1 MSYKQNLICLSAFR
15 IFAGYMDVIVQYYNT
30 AVELYGLPGLCLMAA
45 LVVLFVVQMRYYLG
59 LFRRLPS
66 FRISSR
72 EDTRP
77 GSGSI
82 SVVVV
87 MGDDYPWIENT
98 LPALMG
104 QDYDLF
110 EVIVV
115 HVGSSGEFADTLEAL
130 SVSEPRFRLSRVK
143 QHPLFPIS
151 NKMALNIGIKA
162 ARYDNIVV
170 TTPESHPTSRRWLS
184 LVAKGFAK
192 GEIVIGYCGIEPSR
206 GLADKLIRSSRMFS
220 SLLYLTA
227 AIRQRPY
234 RGTIHNMG
242 FARELYF
249 EHKGFSHLNLNLGED
264 DLFMQ
269 QLFKRD
275 NFAIVMHPKATV
287 RQMRWGGFGWWL
299 SECRLRNHAWPFY
312 PFRARW
318 FVGLEAA
325 SRLGFFAV
333 AGVTAALSPFEIQI
347 GVAAL
352 VALRFLAVILQMR
365 RVARRLGEKRLM
377 PLYFLNDLFE
387 PLFEIGIVL
396 SRILKPIREVWR

>member
-1 MSYKQNLICLSAFR
+1 MEIA
-15 IFAGYMDVIVQYYNT
+15 AQYYNI
-30 AVELYGLPGLCLMAA
+30 AVETYGIPLLGLMAA
-45 LVVLFVVQMRYYLG
+45 LVVLFAVQMRYYLG
-59 LFRRLPS
+59 LFRKLPS
-66 FRISSR
+66 FRMRSR
-72 EDTRP
+72 EDQRD
-77 GSGSI
+77 GMGSI

-98 LPALMG
+98 LPALLG
-104 QDYDLF
+104 QDHDLF

-115 HVGSSGEFADTLEAL
+115 YVGSNGEFADTLEAI
-130 SVSEPRFRLSRVK
+130 SVSEPRLRVSRVK

-151 NKMALNIGIKA
+151 TKMALNIGIKA

-170 TTPESHPTSRRWLS
+170 TTPGAYPASRRWLS

-227 AIRQRPY
+227 AIGRKPY

-249 EHKGFSHLNLNLGED
+249 RHKGFGHLNLNLGED

-269 QLFKRD
+269 QLFDGD
-275 NFAIVMHPKATV
+275 NYAIVMHPNATV
-287 RQMRWGGFGWWL
+287 RQMRWGGLGWWL
-299 SECRLRNHAWPFY
+299 GECRLRNHAYPFY

-318 FVGLEAA
+318 FIGLEAGG
-325 SRLGFFAV
+325 RLLFFGV
-333 AGVTAALSPFEIQI
+333 AAATAALGPFEVQM
-347 GVAAL
+347 GVAAIL
-352 VALRFLAVILQMR
+352 FLRFLAVILQMR
-365 RVARRLGEKRLM
+365 RVARRLGEKRLL

-387 PLFEIGIVL
+387 PLFEIGVVV
-396 SRILKPIREVWR
+396 SRIVKPIREVWR